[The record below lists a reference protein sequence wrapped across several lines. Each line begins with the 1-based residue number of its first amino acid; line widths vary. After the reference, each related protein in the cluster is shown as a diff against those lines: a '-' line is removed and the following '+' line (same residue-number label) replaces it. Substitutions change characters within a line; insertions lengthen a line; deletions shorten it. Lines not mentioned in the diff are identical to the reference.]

1 LIWLIAE
8 DEADILNL
16 LTVMSQVWGHQTIT
30 FPTGQKA
37 WDWLDTVELG
47 TYTGTLPEFVLMDIR
62 MPGKKGNEI
71 ARRMRTITAFH
82 NVPITLMTAFSLD
95 DAEKQALKD
104 DDGVD
109 AIIGKPLPDFL
120 ELQKIL
126 NGIIQSK

>member
-16 LTVMSQVWGHQTIT
+16 LTVMSQVWGHQAIT

-47 TYTGTLPEFVLMDIR
+47 TYTGPLPQFVLMDIR

-95 DAEKQALKD
+95 DAEKQALKEE
-104 DDGVD
+104 DGVD
-109 AIIGKPLPDFL
+109 AVIGKPLPDFL